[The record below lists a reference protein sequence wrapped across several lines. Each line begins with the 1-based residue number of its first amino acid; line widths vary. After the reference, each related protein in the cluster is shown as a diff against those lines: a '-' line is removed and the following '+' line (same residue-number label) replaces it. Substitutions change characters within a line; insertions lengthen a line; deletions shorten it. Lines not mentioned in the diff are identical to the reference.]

1 MNCHD
6 NHSFIKKISVSLEDL
21 EKEFGKESCFSE
33 EEEIDQDASPQEQFK
48 LLKEKFKKDEDFINY
63 LREREGLA
71 ETDKLPADKL
81 SYEVGRFI
89 WTEIYL
95 YSFELLNIELPLD
108 EATQVF
114 VFKNEP
120 LLQQELSKASD
131 LAKRLRRII
140 MLRHHKPTGNPA
152 SWSERVNEY
161 LAFPKNLRLY
171 GSRLNVA
178 KIITRKTI
186 ADTFSNTVEETEVKE
201 RSFLASNRERCDRFL
216 DRLSIYEAILNDF
229 ITEKDKEL
237 VMVDSEKG
245 MNLYSIHSNLT
256 DQNKPFQAVVTT
268 PLHPAA
274 LELLAED
281 LLEPYILPNYQKK
294 VPLSI
299 PENFSVEKM
308 LQYVDGPNH
317 NLPLVRF
324 RFADPNTNQL
334 TFQGVI
340 HILGA
345 LGVGKSNFKYG
356 MTKFFLEEQG
366 AKRIAIVEDQV
377 SNVLK
382 VVKKL
387 RSMGINAIPLIGKD
401 DQRHLSAYLKTL
413 KVEDYEKDETLDWL
427 FGECLILS
435 SQNDYTSEAKYAPCR
450 KLSQREDGQGKMVTC
465 PYISVCGRMKRY
477 RDLNEA
483 PVWVTTI
490 HSVLHAN
497 IPEAFNRNKRT
508 FFELLYDTADLV
520 FFDEV
525 DGSQE
530 ILDHGFL
537 KSDLLFQGN
546 TWSKDLLTLRS
557 RMEAGL
563 AGEKANRLFVALN
576 AFEEAR
582 THFNSLLHNCS
593 ATRERAKDRVF
604 TLKSLYYQIL
614 NSLDKEQMSKANFE
628 KIQTELK
635 SLLKVANIHFYSK
648 SREGGFQEALNQS
661 FLYNAYT
668 DLVNEYEK
676 GSVKGRY
683 REYTTLLGDIETFFE
698 EHATIFNE
706 YYQNK
711 PSLIYEL
718 TAFLIVT
725 VDIDRFYK
733 MLITECDRIRLSNP
747 TLLEG
752 LNSLN
757 IDGLTVSPF
766 THEPLLDM
774 RYGYF
779 ISEIKDSEEYSLELY
794 QYSGVGRK
802 LLHSLAHLKD
812 DLGMPGPA
820 VVGLSGTSFFEDSLT
835 YNFNFKPHL
844 LLESINKDG
853 SVRGEG
859 KIKAYYIPT
868 VAINDKKTSRKSVL
882 EIPYVQISGS
892 GDTLKKRC
900 ESYFQILNHLN
911 GMNDDK
917 INYLNMAT
925 EEKPAL
931 VVTGN
936 YKEAEA
942 VHAWLC
948 SKGFSSVGLVQEPK
962 NGEFIITRSEVEDLA
977 KSDYKHRQFLVVS
990 LASIA
995 RGYNILDDEHN
1006 SHFGAVFFLTR
1017 PYPQPFSFIGSLK
1030 KTHARYDDVV
1040 AKINEMSDL
1049 SALERFAK
1057 LYFEN
1062 DDNFDAFYNM
1072 GYWSV
1077 LTEEEKTW
1085 ISADA
1090 LVPIKQMIG
1099 RTQRNQNDTMIF
1111 FCDGAFSQRI
1121 NKDLIGTDAGDSM
1134 IDCWLRSLNQII
1146 TSHPFGESLFGELYR
1161 ALVEMVKDYTKP
1173 NQSK

>member
-1 MNCHD
+1 MSLHD
-6 NHSFIKKISVSLEDL
+6 NHSFVKKISASLEDL
-21 EKEFGKESCFSE
+21 EKKLEKESCFIKE
-33 EEEIDQDASPQEQFK
+33 ENIDTNASPQERFK
-48 LLKEKFKKDEDFINY
+48 ALKEKFKIDEEFMNY
-63 LREREGLA
+63 LKNREGL
-71 ETDKLPADKL
+71 EDIDKLPADKL

-114 VFKNEP
+114 VFKHEP
-120 LLQQELSKASD
+120 LLQEELSKASD
-131 LAKRLRRII
+131 LAKRLRRLI
-140 MLRHHKPTGNPA
+140 MLRHHKPTGNPT

-171 GSRLNVA
+171 ESRLNVA
-178 KIITRKTI
+178 KVITRESI
-186 ADTFSNTVEETEVKE
+186 ADTFSEAPEKIEVQE

-216 DRLSIYEAILNDF
+216 DRLSIYEAILEDL

-237 VMVDSEKG
+237 VMVDPEKG
-245 MNLYSIHSNLT
+245 MNLYSVYSDLT
-256 DQNKPFQAVVTT
+256 DQNKPFQAVATT

-281 LLEPYILPNYQKK
+281 LLKPYILPNYQKK

-308 LQYVDGPNH
+308 LQYVGGPNH

-340 HILGA
+340 HVLGA

-387 RSMGINAIPLIGKD
+387 RSMNINAIPLIGKD

-427 FGECLILS
+427 FGECFILS
-435 SQNDYTSEAKYAPCR
+435 SQNDYKSETQYAPCR
-450 KLSQREDGQGKMVTC
+450 KLRQREDGQGAAVTC

-490 HSVLHAN
+490 HSVLHST

-537 KSDLLFQGN
+537 KSDPLFQGN

-582 THFNSLLHNCS
+582 THFNSLLRNCP
-593 ATRERAKDRVF
+593 ATRDRAKERVF

-614 NSLDKEQMSKANFE
+614 NSLDREAMPKSKFE
-628 KIQTELK
+628 EIQAELK
-635 SLLKVANIHFYSK
+635 QLLKVANIHFYSK

-661 FLYNAYT
+661 FLYHAYT

-676 GSVKGRY
+676 GNTKGRY
-683 REYTTLLGDIETFFE
+683 REYTTFLGDIETFFE
-698 EHATIFNE
+698 KHGAIFNE
-706 YYQNK
+706 RYRNQ
-711 PSLIYEL
+711 PSRVYEL

-733 MLITECDRIRLSNP
+733 MLVTECDRIRLSNP

-752 LNSLN
+752 LNTLN
-757 IDGLTVSPF
+757 MDGLAISLF

-779 ISEIKDSEEYSLELY
+779 ISEIKDSEEYGLELY

-820 VVGLSGTSFFEDSLT
+820 VVGLSGTSFFEDSLI

-844 LLESINKDG
+844 LLESINEDG

-868 VAINDKKTSRKSVL
+868 VSIDDKKTAHKSVL
-882 EIPYVQISGS
+882 EAPYVRISGS
-892 GDTLKKRC
+892 GDAFEKRC
-900 ESYFQILNHLN
+900 ESYRQILNHLN
-911 GMNDDK
+911 GINDDK
-917 INYLNMAT
+917 VNYLKMAT

-936 YKEAEA
+936 YKEAEW
-942 VHAWLC
+942 VHNWLC
-948 SKGFSSVGLVQEPK
+948 GKGFASVGLVQEPK
-962 NGEFIITRSEVEDLA
+962 KGEFIVTRSEVEDLA

-995 RGYNILDDEHN
+995 RGYNILDDEYN

-1017 PYPQPFSFIGSLK
+1017 PYPQPLSFIGSLK
-1030 KTHARYDDVV
+1030 KTHARYDEVV
-1040 AKINEMSDL
+1040 SKINETPDL
-1049 SALERFAK
+1049 SALERFNK
-1057 LYFEN
+1057 LYFDN
-1062 DDNFDAFYNM
+1062 SDNFEAFYNM
-1072 GYWSV
+1072 GYWNV
-1077 LTEEEKTW
+1077 LTDEEKTW
-1085 ISADA
+1085 VSADA

-1099 RTQRNQNDTMIF
+1099 RTQRNQNDTMVF

-1121 NKDLIGTDAGDSM
+1121 NKDLIGTEDGDSM
-1134 IDCWLRSLNQII
+1134 IDCWLRSLNHVI
-1146 TSHPFGESLFGELYR
+1146 TSHPFGESLFGEFHR
-1161 ALVEMVKDYTKP
+1161 ALVAMVKDYTKP
-1173 NQSK
+1173 RQTK